1 MVCVLAFGDSAMTM
15 PQNARFRIGETVV
28 HKDYGI
34 RAVVVDADARFSLT
48 DDWYEEMTENQPPKD
63 KPWYRV
69 LLDGTEYAAYVPEL
83 NLQADGKGDPID
95 HPEIRAY
102 LREERKGVYAPLRRF
117 N

>member
-1 MVCVLAFGDSAMTM
+1 MIAMTT

-34 RAVVVDADARFSLT
+34 RAVVVDADASFALS
-48 DDWYEEMTENQPPKD
+48 DDWYDEMTENRPPKD

-83 NLQADGKGDPID
+83 NLNPDSKHTPIE
-95 HPEIRAY
+95 HPDIRSY

>member
-1 MVCVLAFGDSAMTM
+1 MTM
-15 PQNARFRIGETVV
+15 PQSARYRIGETVV

-34 RAVVVDADARFSLT
+34 RAVIIDADARFSLS

-63 KPWYRV
+63 APWYRV

-83 NLQADGKGDPID
+83 NLRPDREHSPID
-95 HPEIRAY
+95 HPELRVY
-102 LREERKGVYAPLRRF
+102 LREDGVGFYQPLRRA